1 MTTESSNMT
10 GRPAEVPI
18 GGAIFA
24 RDGEQFAYVKEVK
37 GGYFKL
43 DLPMARDIWLSSGY
57 VSETEGNDVRLNITR
72 DEVDEHKLGAPGLEQ
87 EAASV
92 DLLLDND
99 AALKQRERMEHELAQ
114 QNAQLDRE
122 AGLVPG
128 TASQSG
134 VHDQA
139 TEDLIEDAEKG
150 RGAVI

>member
-1 MTTESSNMT
+1 MATDFSTLQDPQTEL
-10 GRPAEVPI
+10 PI
-18 GGAIFA
+18 GGAIFD
-24 RDGEQFAYVKEVK
+24 RNGEQFAVVKEVK

-43 DLPMARDIWLSSGY
+43 DLPMARDFWLSSGY
-57 VSETEGNDVRLNITR
+57 VSETEGNRVSLNISR
-72 DEVDEHKLGAPGLEQ
+72 DEADEHKLGAPGLEQ
-87 EAASV
+87 EAATV

-99 AALKQRERMEHELAQ
+99 AALKQRERMEHELSQ

-139 TEDLIEDAEKG
+139 TEDLIEEAGKG
-150 RGAVI
+150 RGTVI

>member
-1 MTTESSNMT
+1 MATDFSKLKD
-10 GRPAEVPI
+10 AQAHLPI
-18 GGAIFA
+18 GGAIF
-24 RDGEQFAYVKEVK
+24 DCNGQQFAFVKEVK

-43 DLPMARDIWLSSGY
+43 DLPRARDIWLSSGY
-57 VSETEGNDVRLNITR
+57 VSETEGNDVRLNISR
-72 DEVDEHKLGAPGLEQ
+72 DEADEHKLGAPGLEQ

-128 TASQSG
+128 TASQTG

-150 RGAVI
+150 RGTVI